1 MNDYHYIGFDVHKKK
16 IQYCIKTAEGKI
28 LEQGKLDSRPE
39 ALQEFAA
46 RQSGPWKGLMEATMF
61 SYWIYDVLA
70 GSASELRIAHPLLA
84 KALMAGK
91 HKSDKIDARKLAD
104 IMRCNWI
111 PSCYVPPAEVRSL
124 RRLMRFREGVK
135 RQTVQTKNR
144 IACTLMEVGV
154 EYNRSKLHGK
164 KYFHNLLDQMDQVPV
179 EVKEVLRYA
188 RASLEMFAATQRR
201 IFRQL
206 QAHSQLKERVERLR
220 SIQGVGLI
228 TALTW
233 ALEVGEPQRFSS
245 LARAL
250 SYCGLVSGQNQSAD
264 KDHGGPLS
272 KQRNRYLQSTLIE
285 AAKLAP
291 QFNSTLDAVFQ
302 KVRQKKSAN
311 QATIIV
317 ARKLVA
323 SLLAVDRSGQ
333 PFRPPTQ
340 TAATAAPS

>member
-1 MNDYHYIGFDVHKKK
+1 MNDYHYIGLDVHKKK
-16 IQYCIKTAEGKI
+16 IQYCIKTADGRTV
-28 LEQGKLDSRPE
+28 EQGKLDSRPA
-39 ALQEFAA
+39 ALREWAA
-46 RQSGPWKGLMEATMF
+46 RQSQHPWKGVMEATMF
-61 SYWIYDVLA
+61 SYWIHDELA
-70 GSASELRIAHPLLA
+70 GSAAELHIAHPLLV
-84 KALMAGK
+84 KAIMKGK

-104 IMRCNWI
+104 IVRCNLI
-111 PSCYVPPAEVRSL
+111 PSCYVPPPMVRNL
-124 RRLMRFREGVK
+124 RRLMRWRERIK
-135 RQTVQTKNR
+135 RQVVQTKNR

-164 KYFHNLLDQMDQVPV
+164 KYFHNLVDQLDHVPV
-179 EVKEVLRYA
+179 EVKEVLRYG

-201 IFRQL
+201 ILRQL

-220 SIQGVGLI
+220 TIQGVGLI

-291 QFNSTLDAVFQ
+291 QFNATLDAVFQ

-323 SLLAVDRSGQ
+323 YLLAVDKSGQ
-333 PFRPPTQ
+333 PFRQ
-340 TAATAAPS
+340 AAHTATPS